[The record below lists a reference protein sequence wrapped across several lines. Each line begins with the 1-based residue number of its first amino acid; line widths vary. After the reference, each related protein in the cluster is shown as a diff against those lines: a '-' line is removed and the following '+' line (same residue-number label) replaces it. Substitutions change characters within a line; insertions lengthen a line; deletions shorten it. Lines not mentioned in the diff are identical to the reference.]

1 MTDRIQ
7 NVFKYIS
14 LILLLSGI
22 AVWIW
27 YVVTIIILGRTPY
40 GEILI
45 TVPIG
50 MFGVMTGLV
59 SRNKK
64 LIVLNTIQALAL
76 PVLFYIASFQAAA
89 ELKNR

>member
-1 MTDRIQ
+1 MTNKTQ

-14 LILLLSGI
+14 LVLLLSGI
-22 AVWIW
+22 AVWVW
-27 YVVTIIILGRTPY
+27 YIVTIIILGRMPY

-59 SRNKK
+59 SKNNK
-64 LIVLNTIQALAL
+64 LIVLNIIQALAL
-76 PVLFYIASFQAAA
+76 PVLFYIASFQVAA